1 MKRCC
6 LVILS
11 LILILF
17 SGCSS
22 LNSRKVA
29 IDSYG
34 IENKLGPKKYYLS
47 SHFRSN
53 NILQQKELEY
63 EIEKML
69 INKGYMRVY
78 DIQMANL
85 IVEYNYLL
93 KGPLYNTYSS
103 PVPVE
108 RWDRFYNG
116 RYYRPR
122 TIWVDQV
129 FTEVY
134 FEKKLTLKSM
144 YKDTKYP
151 LWEIE
156 GIVRDSQEDIRES
169 FPYILKGIQE
179 YIGINTGKVIYID
192 VSLGK

>member
-108 RWDRFYNG
+108 SWDRFYNR

>member
-108 RWDRFYNG
+108 RWDRFYNR

-179 YIGINTGKVIYID
+179 YIGVNTGKVIYID

>member
-108 RWDRFYNG
+108 RWDRFYNR